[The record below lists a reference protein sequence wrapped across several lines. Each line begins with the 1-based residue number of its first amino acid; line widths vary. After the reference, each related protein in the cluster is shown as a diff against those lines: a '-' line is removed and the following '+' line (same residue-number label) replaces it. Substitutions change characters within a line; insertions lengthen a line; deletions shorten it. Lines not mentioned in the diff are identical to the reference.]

1 MADRVNQLSRAL
13 EEARRELKHG
23 PAPVEQSQSH
33 ASAAAAAAPPPP
45 PRPRGMWAF
54 ITGEDRVPY

>member
-13 EEARRELKHG
+13 DDARRQLKHG
-23 PAPVEQSQSH
+23 PAAVDHSLSPST
-33 ASAAAAAAPPPP
+33 AATTAAPPP